1 MSQGCCAL
9 AVANLKS
16 LAQEIVG
23 TPKTTCP
30 ARYNS
35 PKRVVGKMPCSN
47 FGNPYH
53 ISNLDSHSIT
63 VFFAL
68 HMPVYV

>member
-9 AVANLKS
+9 AVPNLKS
-16 LAQEIVG
+16 RAQEIVG
-23 TPKTTCP
+23 TPKTTVLLDIIVQ
-30 ARYNS
+30 
-35 PKRVVGKMPCSN
+35 KRVVGKMPCSN

-63 VFFAL
+63 AFFAL